1 MFPYSRISG
10 VCITKQKKKK
20 KKEGEGGIRVSD
32 VGGGLGGGGG
42 ARVRVRSF
50 QLVAFSSLDFILY
63 ELKAIRN

>member
-1 MFPYSRISG
+1 MYHEA
-10 VCITKQKKKK
+10 KKKK

-50 QLVAFSSLDFILY
+50 QLVAFFVAGLHFVRVESDKELSLGI
-63 ELKAIRN
+63 